1 MKHRLSLIFLFI
13 LIFWALFALF
23 FKVNNWQN
31 HDGNFHLQ
39 RGFAAIESLKSSQ
52 FPLRWSNLL
61 NYGCGL
67 PVFNFFYPLIYYIFG
82 ILAVF
87 NLNLFVSFKIIL
99 GLFYLV
105 GTISFYFLIYNLL
118 KSRSAAL
125 IGAVLFAINPYYL
138 QLIYVRANPE
148 LLTYCL
154 FPLILLFISKSKYI
168 PLFFCLI
175 LYFLSHNTTVLITLP
190 FIFYFLG
197 YQIVKT
203 KKIDKYLIITLIL
216 AVTTSS
222 FFLGPALLEKK
233 FIKLGTNIA
242 ADYQQHFPTL
252 KQLFIS
258 PWGWG
263 YSNTGSNDGMSFKF
277 GYIQWIV
284 LFLSLFISIFK
295 RRLLYIL
302 IPLLFCLF
310 LTISP
315 SKFIWEHIPLLQQLQ
330 YPWRLLG
337 LSVLIVSFLGP
348 LVYVQISPKL
358 KFLFLVFILFGS
370 IVSNRNHIQAFSSI
384 ENPDITRIGSTTIAD
399 ELLPISS
406 KMDCYHDSHKLTY
419 FPGAY
424 SISVNQ
430 RPVTYHDCSGYVC
443 LDSGDTST
451 DNFTWQYQSTPIQ
464 KFFNYLSLFS
474 LILWFIFASF
484 KRK

>member
-1 MKHRLSLIFLFI
+1 VKHRLSLIFLLI

-39 RGFAAIESLKSSQ
+39 RGFAAIESLKSGQ
-52 FPLRWSNLL
+52 FPLRWSSLL

-67 PVFNFFYPLIYYIFG
+67 PVFNFFYPLIYYFFG
-82 ILAVF
+82 ILSLF
-87 NLNLFVSFKIIL
+87 NLDLIISFKIIL
-99 GLFYLV
+99 SLFYIL
-105 GTISFYFLIYNLL
+105 GTLSFYFLIYFLS
-118 KSRSAAL
+118 KSRNAAL

-154 FPLILLFISKSKYI
+154 FPLILLLITKQKYI
-168 PLFFCLI
+168 PLYFCLI
-175 LYFLSHNTTVLITLP
+175 LFFLSHNTTVLITLP
-190 FIFYFLG
+190 FILYFIG

-203 KKIDKYLIITLIL
+203 KKIDKFLIITFIL
-216 AVTTSS
+216 AVISSS

-233 FIKLGTNIA
+233 YIKLGTSIA

-277 GYIQWIV
+277 GYIQWIIF
-284 LFLSLFISIFK
+284 FLALTISIFR

-302 IPLLFCLF
+302 IPLFLCIF
-310 LTISP
+310 LTLSP

-337 LSVLIVSFLGP
+337 LSVLMVSFLGP
-348 LVYVQISPKL
+348 WLYIQFSSNL
-358 KFLFLVFILFGS
+358 KYIFLVLVILCS
-370 IVSNRNHIQAFSSI
+370 ILSNRNHIQAVPSL

-406 KMDCYHDSHKLTY
+406 KTDCYQDSHKLTY
-419 FPGAY
+419 FPGTY

-430 RPVTYHDCSGYVC
+430 RPAAYHDCSGYVC
-443 LDSGDTST
+443 LESGDTST

-464 KFFNYLSLFS
+464 KLFNYLSLFS
-474 LILWFIFASF
+474 FILWFIFASF